1 MLMLKVIFLY
11 LCGVKLIQLKKIK
24 VGIVNYLN
32 TKPLLYG
39 IEHSPVINEIE
50 AVPEYPANIAR
61 MLLDDTIDMGLVP
74 VAVIPRMKE
83 YHINTN
89 YCIGCTQPVA
99 SVCLFSDVPVHEIT
113 EVLLD
118 YQSRTSVTLARI
130 LMRDYWK
137 IDPVVTDT
145 KDDYRSRIQG
155 TTAGVVIGDR
165 ALEQR
170 KHSKYI
176 YDLGEAWMAFTGLPF
191 VFAAWVSNKP
201 LPEEFVKAFDAANE
215 EGLKHIDTVVAQN
228 PYEHYD
234 LHEYYT
240 KNISYRLDEAK
251 RAGLAKFLQLIG
263 TLAPANAVGR

>member
-1 MLMLKVIFLY
+1 MLMLKWIFLY
-11 LCGVKLIQLKKIK
+11 LCAVKLNQLKKIK

-39 IEHSPVINEIE
+39 IEHSPVINAIE
-50 AVPEYPANIAR
+50 PVPEYPANIAR
-61 MLLDDTIDMGLVP
+61 MLLEDTIDMGLVP
-74 VAVIPRMKE
+74 VAVIPKMKE
-83 YHINTN
+83 YFINTN

-99 SVCLFSDVPVHEIT
+99 SVCLFSDVPVEEIS

-130 LMRDYWK
+130 LMRDHWK
-137 IDPVVTDT
+137 IDPVLTDT
-145 KDDYRSRIQG
+145 KDDYRSRITG

-170 KHSKYI
+170 KKSKYI
-176 YDLGEAWMAFTGLPF
+176 YDLGEAWMAHTGLPF

-201 LPEEFVKAFDAANE
+201 LPEDFVQAFDAANAD
-215 EGLKHIDTVVAQN
+215 GLKHIDDVVAAN
-228 PYEHYD
+228 PYNTYD

-240 KNISYRLDEAK
+240 KNISYVLDEPK
-251 RAGLAKFLQLIG
+251 RKGLAKFLELIG
-263 TLAPANAVGR
+263 TLNPVVAGK